1 MGLGGVWGAVGRVW
15 GAVGQVRG
23 PLGVQGAVGQVQG
36 GLWGVQG
43 AVGRGGGAVGR
54 VCGSLTP
61 VCPPLRFE
69 FGAAIFVGWGGG
81 CPGPAGG
88 GHAGLLLPPAWG
100 ARSGLPPQQGRQP
113 PAPQQ
118 PRVRLRGLRA
128 GAPPEPPSPLWGPL
142 PGLGASPPPHSGD
155 LKHCGVPLHLGTG
168 RPPKLALGPP
178 KFQVTPSGGVG
189 VGGSPQAPRE

>member
-1 MGLGGVWGAVGRVW
+1 MGAMGLGGVWGAVGRVW

-69 FGAAIFVGWGGG
+69 FGAAIFVGWGGAALALLG
-81 CPGPAGG
+81 GAMLACSCPRRG
-88 GHAGLLLPPAWG
+88 GHGRAYP
-100 ARSGLPPQQGRQP
+100 RSKAASPQP
-113 PAPQQ
+113 P
-118 PRVRLRGLRA
+118 
-128 GAPPEPPSPLWGPL
+128 SN
-142 PGLGASPPPHSGD
+142 
-155 LKHCGVPLHLGTG
+155 
-168 RPPKLALGPP
+168 
-178 KFQVTPSGGVG
+178 
-189 VGGSPQAPRE
+189 REYV